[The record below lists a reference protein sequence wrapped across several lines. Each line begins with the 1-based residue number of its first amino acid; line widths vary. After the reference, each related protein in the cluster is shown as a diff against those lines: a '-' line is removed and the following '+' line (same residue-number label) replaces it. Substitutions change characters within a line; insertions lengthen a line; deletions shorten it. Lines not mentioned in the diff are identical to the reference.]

1 MLSSA
6 QVPSAKADDHNTA
19 PNACT
24 AGSSRAPGAARRRVA
39 VTNRYP
45 HPVHSHFLV
54 SRAGTCHTAESR
66 SHNGQARRFQKG
78 DHILRPRYSNCREC
92 GERRHVA
99 ASGVVAHLDGR
110 VKRYAW
116 KGGDV
121 PEPAFVGERRD
132 VFPTSRSALGRVSPV
147 WKKVG
152 ALGCCLDATV
162 EGRRRP
168 YPNPHTARFTHPTL
182 AELSQWVVQFSIQM
196 MSILERI

>member
-1 MLSSA
+1 
-6 QVPSAKADDHNTA
+6 
-19 PNACT
+19 
-24 AGSSRAPGAARRRVA
+24 
-39 VTNRYP
+39 
-45 HPVHSHFLV
+45 
-54 SRAGTCHTAESR
+54 
-66 SHNGQARRFQKG
+66 
-78 DHILRPRYSNCREC
+78 
-92 GERRHVA
+92 
-99 ASGVVAHLDGR
+99 
-110 VKRYAW
+110 
-116 KGGDV
+116 V

-152 ALGCCLDATV
+152 ALGCCLDAMV

>member
-24 AGSSRAPGAARRRVA
+24 AGRSRAPGAARRRVA

-78 DHILRPRYSNCREC
+78 DHILRPRYSNCREWREAACRGKRCC
-92 GERRHVA
+92 GAPRW
-99 ASGVVAHLDGR
+99 ASEEIRL
-110 VKRYAW
+110 
-116 KGGDV
+116 
-121 PEPAFVGERRD
+121 
-132 VFPTSRSALGRVSPV
+132 
-147 WKKVG
+147 
-152 ALGCCLDATV
+152 
-162 EGRRRP
+162 EGRRRARTCFCRRAERCVP
-168 YPNPHTARFTHPTL
+168 YQSIGPRSSLSCVKKSRCPRAVALTRWWRVGVDHTPTPYRKVHTPDL
-182 AELSQWVVQFSIQM
+182 ADAVPGGCSKVRS
-196 MSILERI
+196 R